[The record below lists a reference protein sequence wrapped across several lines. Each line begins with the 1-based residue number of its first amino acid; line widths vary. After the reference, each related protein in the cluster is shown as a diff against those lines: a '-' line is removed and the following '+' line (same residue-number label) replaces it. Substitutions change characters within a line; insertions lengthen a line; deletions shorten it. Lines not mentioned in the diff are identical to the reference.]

1 MAGRFARR
9 GWECCCWTQALTP
22 ALKTTLQVFVA
33 NPNKS
38 RPVVEVLVNNKD
50 KLLTY
55 LRDFHTDK
63 GKPAATPA
71 ALPAAQPP

>member
-1 MAGRFARR
+1 M
-9 GWECCCWTQALTP
+9 
-22 ALKTTLQVFVA
+22 LQVFVA